1 MIELIAIGILATLN
15 VALLAGHILYVRE
28 SNKDKTQLLNA
39 VLAKTPEQFRD
50 LELANKVEIVKSVPT
65 VPDLVSEADLTDEEF
80 LKNIAGEENGKLS

>member
-15 VALLAGHILYVRE
+15 IALLIGHVLYVRE
-28 SNKDKTQLLNA
+28 SNKDKSQLLNA

-65 VPDLVSEADLTDEEF
+65 VPDLVSEADLTDDEF
-80 LKNIAGEENGKLS
+80 LKNIVGEDNGKLS

>member
-1 MIELIAIGILATLN
+1 MIELIAIGILAALN

-28 SNKDKTQLLNA
+28 SNKDKSQLLNA

-50 LELANKVEIVKSVPT
+50 LQMANKIEVVKSTIPT

-80 LKNIAGEENGKLS
+80 LKNIVGEENGHT

>member
-1 MIELIAIGILATLN
+1 MIELIAIGILAALN
-15 VALLAGHILYVRE
+15 IALLAGHILYVRE
-28 SNKDKTQLLNA
+28 SNKDKSRLLNA

-80 LKNIAGEENGKLS
+80 MKKIVGEESESN